1 VSHPV
6 AYLRKSRV
14 TTDRHVSWEVQET
27 DIKALATRNGDEPE
41 ILSDWGKSGRGERTR
56 FRPQYLRLREMI
68 EADEVSVLY
77 AYSLSR
83 LSRSLGEYASL
94 AELCRDHGVRVR
106 LCKEGEFD
114 YSSASGRFTV
124 GILALLAQME
134 AELAQERARDTI
146 AVRKARGDHVGSAGF
161 GMRLVDGKITDDPD
175 DDLAAVLAA
184 FREVGSY
191 QRAARL
197 LNTRDVATKTGS
209 PWAGNTVRNIIR
221 RTLPARE
228 LVARRIEPRV
238 RSVGSFA
245 LSRLLR
251 CSCGTFLT
259 GRNTRK
265 YKDGAT
271 IATYVSYQCY
281 RGRHIDGHPRPYM
294 VSERELMPWIR
305 AEADRYRLPEA
316 VEIVDDASGRRDE
329 LEARRAHVTQ
339 LALVP
344 GVDLPTV
351 QAQLAEIDD
360 RLASLEDEAVVQ
372 DVGPIDWEN
381 TPSVALNGLLR
392 AYWREVRLDDR
403 MRPIEADWRIA
414 RMRPR
419 RAIRQPR
426 SSDFAGHHRSTL
438 EEAREA

>member
-1 VSHPV
+1 VRRPI

-14 TTDRHVSWEVQET
+14 TSERHVSWEVQET
-27 DIKALATRNGDEPE
+27 EIRALATRNGDEPE
-41 ILSDWGKSGRGERTR
+41 ILSDWGKSGRGDRTR
-56 FRPQYLRLREMI
+56 FRPQYLRLRELI

-114 YSSASGRFTV
+114 YASASGRFTV

-161 GMRLVDGKITDDPD
+161 GKQLVAGRLRDDPGD
-175 DDLAAVLAA
+175 DIGAVVTA
-184 FREVGSY
+184 FRASGSY

-197 LNTRDVATKTGS
+197 LNAQRIATKTGS

-221 RTLPARE
+221 RTLPPVE
-228 LVARRIEPRV
+228 LASRRIEPRV

-259 GRNTRK
+259 GRKTHK
-265 YKDGAT
+265 YRDGT
-271 IATYVSYQCY
+271 IVASYIGYQCY
-281 RGRHIDGHPRPYM
+281 RGRHVEGHPRPYM
-294 VSERELMPWIR
+294 VSEQSLMAWIR
-305 AEADRYRLPEA
+305 TEADRYRLPET
-316 VEIVDDASGRRDE
+316 VELTPDPSGQRDE
-329 LEARRAHVTQ
+329 LEGQRAHVTR

-344 GVDLPTV
+344 GVDLDTV
-351 QAQLAEIDD
+351 QTQLATIDAQLAN
-360 RLASLEDEAVVQ
+360 LEDEAIIE

-381 TPSVALNGLLR
+381 TPPAALNAQLR
-392 AYWREVRLDDR
+392 AYWREVRLDSD

-414 RMRPR
+414 RMR
-419 RAIRQPR
+419 
-426 SSDFAGHHRSTL
+426 S
-438 EEAREA
+438 